1 MDTDNNIIALIY
13 RRAFGSVDDE
23 TFLREIAEYLAAKSG
38 WIWTHDFRDG
48 SCKVHASWG
57 INDSY
62 IKSYVE
68 QYARLN
74 PWLEDR
80 DAYARPGAVLTG
92 RDFLNKQD
100 LAKTAFYTEWLQP
113 QGLSRRIACVLSVDG
128 DQVTAFEFL
137 REKTAPCFGRR
148 EVVMCGALLAHWLAA
163 SEMNVAMS
171 DMVSERDAAWD
182 LLERLPFG
190 VALVNPACEL
200 VVSNQCFSELLE
212 NGNGLTSRRRKLRA
226 RSHSDCDALQAL
238 VTKAT
243 ERPANGHAWQGVMML
258 SRAADQRPLQ
268 VMVSSLPRHKGG
280 SIEPSALAAVF
291 IHNPDEGT
299 APNQNTLRQLYGLT
313 NAEAQIASLVSQ
325 GLRLD
330 EITETMGVALNTGRT
345 HLKRIFSKTGT
356 QRQAELVQLL
366 LRGPS
371 ILVEHREHSSAV
383 DPRDR

>member
-23 TFLREIAEYLAAKSG
+23 TYLREIAEYLAAKSG
-38 WIWTHDFRDG
+38 WIWTHDFHDG

-80 DAYARPGAVLTG
+80 DAYAQPGAVLTG

-148 EVVMCGALLAHWLAA
+148 EVVMCGALLTHWRAA
-163 SEMNVAMS
+163 TKMNVAMT
-171 DMVSERDAAWD
+171 DIVCERDAVWE

-190 VALVNPACEL
+190 VALVDSSCEP
-200 VVSNQCFSELLE
+200 VASNLRFSELLE
-212 NGNGLTSRRRKLRA
+212 NTHGLTSRRHGLCF
-226 RSHSDCDALQAL
+226 RSHSESDALQAL
-238 VTKAT
+238 VAKAT
-243 ERPANGHAWQGVMML
+243 ERPANGIAWQGIMML
-258 SRAADQRPLQ
+258 SREAGQRPLQ
-268 VMVSSLPRHKGG
+268 VMVSSLPKHSGEQND
-280 SIEPSALAAVF
+280 SSPLAAVF
-291 IHNPDEGT
+291 ILNPDQAT
-299 APNQNTLRQLYGLT
+299 VPNQNTLRQLYGLT
-313 NAEAQIASLVSQ
+313 NAEARLASLVAQ
-325 GLRLD
+325 GVRLD
-330 EITETMGVALNTGRT
+330 EATETMGVALNTART
-345 HLKRIFSKTGT
+345 HLKRIFCKTGT

-366 LRGPS
+366 LSGPS
-371 ILVEHREHSSAV
+371 LLVEQKAVPPDTFGRSS
-383 DPRDR
+383 